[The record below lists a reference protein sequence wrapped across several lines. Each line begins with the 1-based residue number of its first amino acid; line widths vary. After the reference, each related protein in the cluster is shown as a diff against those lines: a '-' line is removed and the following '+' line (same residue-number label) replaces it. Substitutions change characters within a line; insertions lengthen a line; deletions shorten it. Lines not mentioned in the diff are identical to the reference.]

1 VLLFFFLATIHPC
14 QAITHRQTSKG
25 YIMSKLTNTTNEF
38 ETQSYTVGDQFLM
51 LISCGETDGMTKNE
65 IKEFDDFEKYIM
77 STGGITGYEF
87 QHWSI
92 TNEKEE
98 FSECEI
104 SDFYGNCTKIDA
116 VYKLIK

>member
-1 VLLFFFLATIHPC
+1 MA
-14 QAITHRQTSKG
+14 
-25 YIMSKLTNTTNEF
+25 MNEF
-38 ETQSYTVGDQFLM
+38 ETQSYSVGNQFLM
-51 LISCGETDGMTKNE
+51 LIGGETEGLTKNE
-65 IKEFDDFEKYIM
+65 IKEFDDFEKFIM
-77 STGGITGYEF
+77 STGGIPGYEF

-92 TNEKEE
+92 TDETEE